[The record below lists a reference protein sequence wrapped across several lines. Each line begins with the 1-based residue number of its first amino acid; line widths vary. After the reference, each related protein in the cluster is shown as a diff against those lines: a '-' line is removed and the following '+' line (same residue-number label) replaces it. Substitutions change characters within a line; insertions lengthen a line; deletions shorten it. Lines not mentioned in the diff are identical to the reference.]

1 MRTKVSGKVI
11 GPLRMICP
19 VCCELEEKCGARRQ
33 DGFLIHPHPDAKP
46 EPQTLS
52 RDKLKP

>member
-52 RDKLKP
+52 RDKLTP